1 MTRAEFVSRLC
12 RKFQSRGGS
21 IFSEES
27 ESEQMNRLLYL
38 EVKGYKSQKR
48 ALLSYNF
55 FQLWKW
61 PQLNRSICVYILYFQ
76 TAYVFFFFQYQQSV
90 KLINLKK
97 IQVFTSSNKYF
108 LLLNCSDQVQNS
120 LFSDF
125 VFVFVLQKYDSTS
138 INIFIMF
145 RFIIFPLTTLRV
157 QQGPSYGI
165 HNAPFLPNDGYM
177 KKTDDRI

>member
-1 MTRAEFVSRLC
+1 M
-12 RKFQSRGGS
+12 
-21 IFSEES
+21 
-27 ESEQMNRLLYL
+27 Y
-38 EVKGYKSQKR
+38 
-48 ALLSYNF
+48 
-55 FQLWKW
+55 
-61 PQLNRSICVYILYFQ
+61 
-76 TAYVFFFFQYQQSV
+76 FFFFQYQQSV

-97 IQVFTSSNKYF
+97 IQVFTSSNIYF